1 MVCLLFI
8 DMFGWV
14 NFFAAAGS
22 CFILSFVLFV
32 VGEYVIL
39 IDGVSHIRRFSN
51 ERRSTSR

>member
-8 DMFGWV
+8 DMFDWV
-14 NFFAAAGS
+14 NFFAAAG
-22 CFILSFVLFV
+22 FLYFVLFV

-51 ERRSTSR
+51 ERRSTGSR